1 MTLVLSVMWNALFFW
16 LDATYCAV
24 CSNFA
29 GSKRTGDLAGTYLF
43 SALLGLV
50 LNWGVI
56 GVTIGRSIDLVFRG
70 AIFVWRLR
78 SQKRINFRLI
88 LRKRQYGNER
98 MWVVIVCLKR
108 KCAIN

>member
-1 MTLVLSVMWNALFFW
+1 MQYAAISPEAKGLVIWLVLINNIFNGLACP
-16 LDATYCAV
+16 Y
-24 CSNFA
+24 A
-29 GSKRTGDLAGTYLF
+29 GSLGNGLRAAGDVKFTRITSIILTIVVRLLF

-56 GVTIGRSIDLVFRG
+56 EVTIGRSIDLVFRG

-88 LRKRQYGNER
+88 
-98 MWVVIVCLKR
+98 
-108 KCAIN
+108 